1 MQEGAGIPHDT
12 VPRREGINHFN
23 ELARGRNDEPSVA
36 LDLLLKLTGR
46 PTGVSFENS
55 KAFLPALTRLGIA
68 HIGEGT
74 ERHECRVFPPLKAR
88 KEALIR
94 ADRAAEKDGHSSIR
108 QGLKRPV
115 QDKSGR
121 SLVRAVLGEKNN
133 GPAEVWIAQA
143 GMRHEKRTGEIVSEF
158 HGAGKSGHARQC
170 FREVGQELFFAGHD
184 PVKAPGVET
193 VLGKID
199 QSRETLVAPDKKN

>member
-1 MQEGAGIPHDT
+1 MQERSGIPHDIL
-12 VPRREGINHFN
+12 PCGAGFLHFN
-23 ELARGRNDEPSVA
+23 EFARGRNDEPGVA
-36 LDLLLKLTGR
+36 FDLLLELAGR
-46 PTGVSFENS
+46 PSGVSFENS
-55 KAFLPALTRLGIA
+55 KSLLPALTRLGIG

-74 ERHECRVFPPLKAR
+74 ERHECGIFTPLKAR
-88 KEALIR
+88 EEALIR

-143 GMRHEKRTGEIVSEF
+143 GMRHEKRAGEIVSEF
-158 HGAGKSGHARQC
+158 HGDAKSGHARQC

-199 QSRETLVAPDKKN
+199 QSRETLIAPDKKN